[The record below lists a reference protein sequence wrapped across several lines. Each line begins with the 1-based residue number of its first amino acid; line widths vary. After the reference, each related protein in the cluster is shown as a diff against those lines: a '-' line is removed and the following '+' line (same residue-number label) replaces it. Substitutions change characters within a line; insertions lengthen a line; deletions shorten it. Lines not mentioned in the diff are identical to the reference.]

1 MASIKIKYRP
11 STVKGEKGTLYY
23 QIIHKRVVR
32 QISTS
37 YKVYG
42 NEWDGFSQSIV
53 FPSDM
58 ADEARKNDLTFMDEM
73 IKSEH
78 RYLCRIIASLEVKAE
93 IYSADSVVNAFYRLS
108 RENTLV
114 SFMQSIIAQ
123 MKRYGQCCTSR
134 NYASTLRSF
143 MRFRKGRDIPLEMLD
158 ATLIREYEVYLKQVS
173 VTRNTSSF
181 YMRILRAVYNRA
193 VERELIV
200 QQYPFRHVYTGI
212 DKTRKRA
219 LSFHAVKS
227 IKDVNLAQSSSAD
240 FARDMFMMSFYL
252 RGMSFVDMAHL
263 RKSDLHDGYL
273 SYNRSK
279 TRQQLHV
286 KWEDKMQE
294 IVEKYQHLTQSSDY
308 LLPIIALPNADEDK
322 LYHNT
327 ENRITYHLKK
337 IAVEAGIKGALTL
350 YVARHSWATIARDR
364 HVPLSVISEALGHD
378 SEQTTQIYLSS
389 IQTSEVDKAN
399 ANILNDL

>member
-1 MASIKIKYRP
+1 MASIKRK
-11 STVKGEKGTLYY
+11 SHKHTL
-23 QIIHKRVVR
+23 
-32 QISTS
+32 
-37 YKVYG
+37 G
-42 NEWDGFSQSIV
+42 N
-53 FPSDM
+53 
-58 ADEARKNDLTFMDEM
+58 
-73 IKSEH
+73 
-78 RYLCRIIASLEVKAE
+78 
-93 IYSADSVVNAFYRLS
+93 
-108 RENTLV
+108 
-114 SFMQSIIAQ
+114 FMQNIIAQ
-123 MKRYGQCCTSR
+123 MKRYGQRNTSR

-143 MRFRKGRDIPLEMLD
+143 MRFRKNQDIPLERLD
-158 ATLIREYEVYLKQVS
+158 ATLIQEYEAYLRQVG

-193 VERELIV
+193 VEKELIV

-219 LSFHAVKS
+219 LSFQNIKS
-227 IKDVNLAQSSSAD
+227 IKNVNLDQSPSAD

-286 KWEDKMQE
+286 KWESKMQE
-294 IVEKYQHLTQSSDY
+294 IVDKYRHLTRFSDY
-308 LLPIIALPNADEDK
+308 LLPIIALPDADEDK
-322 LYHNT
+322 LYHNV
-327 ENRITYHLKK
+327 ENRITYQLKK
-337 IAVEAGIKGALTL
+337 IAMEVGIQGALTL

-378 SEQTTQIYLSS
+378 SEQTTQIYLRS